1 MEWSEEQRLLLDR
14 IKASMVHSTAPY
26 LFPSPRD
33 VGFHVLE
40 EPLAEFRYA
49 LHDVVS
55 LIPDRDERQ
64 PDLGDVLKSV
74 VLDLA
79 IDYPQYKPEGLE
91 TMVYLGYGFV
101 SRNYQSG
108 PVELKESREVS
119 RKEVSRRRISNEEIE
134 IQYEIEYLLTGSA
147 TASLA
152 KPILQVIREF
162 YPALLAVPELQ
173 DASTRERSA
182 LFLDLW
188 SRLGS
193 VPKSGSSR
201 TRATLLLF
209 ASNFETYAKH
219 TVIASL
225 GTRAINLPDSE
236 IEASMRDITK
246 GKSSFAWYRRWLDEK
261 LGDDIL
267 KPLHEVFVRRNQFA
281 HHGGTAQQS
290 YVNQFP
296 EFGIKVGRPIPLTRE
311 YLLGITDTGAEVAG
325 RLTQLLRERNPS
337 RG

>member
-1 MEWSEEQRLLLDR
+1 L
-14 IKASMVHSTAPY
+14 
-26 LFPSPRD
+26 RD
-33 VGFHVLE
+33 VI
-40 EPLAEFRYA
+40 A
-49 LHDVVS
+49 

-64 PDLGDVLKSV
+64 PDLGGVLKSI

-79 IDYPQYKPEGLE
+79 IDYPQYKREGLE

-101 SRNYQSG
+101 AKNFQFG
-108 PVELKESREVS
+108 PVQFKESREVS
-119 RKEVSRRRISNEEIE
+119 RKEVSRSRISNEEIE
-134 IQYEIEYLLTGSA
+134 IKYEVEYLLTGLG

-152 KPILQVIREF
+152 KPILDGVKDL
-162 YPALLAVPELQ
+162 YPALVAVSELKG
-173 DASTRERSA
+173 ATEHERGA

-219 TVIASL
+219 TVVAAL
-225 GTRAINLPDSE
+225 GTRAIDLPDSE

-325 RLTQLLRERNPS
+325 RLTQLLRERKTS